1 MRMDS
6 RRGADGSGHP
16 GSSRTLILLVRHAHT
31 DAIGVRLTGRASG
44 VPLSDRGRA
53 QLPAVQRALAPY
65 RPAAIYSSPIE
76 RALATARAIAEVQR
90 LPVLAHEG
98 LIEVDFGEWTGRTFE
113 QLETLDAWRRFNSQ
127 RGSARVP
134 SGESAA
140 DVQTRIVTTLRA
152 LHRTHPGRTIV
163 AVSHADVIRAAV
175 LFYTGTPLDEF
186 ARFDVPPASVTALSL
201 SEEKGSIEVLHSAVC

>member
-6 RRGADGSGHP
+6 RRGADGFGHH
-16 GSSRTLILLVRHAHT
+16 GSSRTRILLVRHAHT

-53 QLPAVQRALAPY
+53 QLPAVQRTLVPY

-76 RALATARAIAEVQR
+76 RALATARAIAEVHR

-98 LIEVDFGEWTGRTFE
+98 LIEVDFGEWTGQTFA
-113 QLETLDAWRRFNSQ
+113 QLERLDAWRRFNSQ
-127 RGSARVP
+127 RASARVP
-134 SGESAA
+134 AGESAA

-152 LHRTHPGRTIV
+152 LHRAHRGHTIV
-163 AVSHADVIRAAV
+163 AVSHADVIRAAL
-175 LFYTGTPLDEF
+175 LFYPGTPLDEF
-186 ARFDVPPASVTALSL
+186 ARFEIPPASVTALSL
-201 SEEKGSIEVLHSAVC
+201 SEEKGSIEALHSAVC